1 MKQVTFT
8 ARYPP
13 ELAHP
18 MHRALMESQRLSRA
32 ELLLWGPTETVTT
45 LFWYD
50 GPEAVVREL
59 LGAVDSIERSALVAA
74 DDGTYGFLAQ
84 REYELADAVLD
95 LVVEAQLVFLPPVTF
110 LDSGRVRFQAVGEGD
125 ALSEFYAALSEV
137 LETGIERVRPFR
149 RGSVRRGESVGRG
162 GSTGRLTDRQREA
175 LAAAVDVGY
184 YAMPRTGDTGAVA
197 AKIGCEPSTAGELL
211 RKAEARVVV
220 DYVGE

>member
-18 MHRALMESQRLSRA
+18 MHQALMESQRLSRA

-50 GPEAVVREL
+50 GSEAAVREL

-84 REYELADAVLD
+84 REYELADAVLG
-95 LVVEAQLVFLPPVTF
+95 LVAEAQLVFLPPVAF

-149 RGSVRRGESVGRG
+149 RGESVGRG

-175 LAAAVDVGY
+175 LTAAVDVGY
-184 YAMPRTGDTGAVA
+184 YDVPRTGDTEAVA
-197 AKIGCEPSTAGELL
+197 AELDCEPSTAGELL
-211 RKAEARVVV
+211 RKAEAAVVTDSV
-220 DYVGE
+220 ERA